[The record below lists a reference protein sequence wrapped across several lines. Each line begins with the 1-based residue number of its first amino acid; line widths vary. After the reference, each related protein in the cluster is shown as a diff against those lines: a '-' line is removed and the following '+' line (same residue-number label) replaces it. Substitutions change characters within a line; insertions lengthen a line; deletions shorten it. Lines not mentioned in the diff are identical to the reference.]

1 MIGKVKKLI
10 MRFYEVKH
18 FYLLFVI
25 IFFLGRVKVHLVL
38 GHQVSDHQKCYSS
51 ILTKLQVLDSRR
63 NFCEFILIF
72 LVKYQLLNIVL
83 FSSFSHPDYE

>member
-1 MIGKVKKLI
+1 

-51 ILTKLQVLDSRR
+51 ILTKLQVLGSR
-63 NFCEFILIF
+63 NFREFILIF